1 MKNRKSYRYYFR
13 HCGRFDKETVK
24 LLESWFVKRE
34 KKINADVCGFAIE
47 SWENLVMSLSYVV
60 YKVKHIK
67 GLSKKQREAFLKK
80 YKFINKDKLNYVNIN
95 KVRHIAMKKT
105 DESIKRYI
113 EDCLNGKE
121 REVRERLDAYI
132 MTFADDK
139 WFKEFKKKLKA
150 LYKKRGLK
158 IRKNEPIIV
167 CCNL

>member
-1 MKNRKSYRYYFR
+1 MVSGKLLKFGSMKKL
-13 HCGRFDKETVK
+13 DKETVK
-24 LLESWFVKRE
+24 LLEGWFNKRV
-34 KKINADVCGFAIE
+34 KKINADVCGNAII
-47 SWENLVMSLSYVV
+47 SWEDFVISLSYVV
-60 YKVKHIK
+60 YRVKHVK
-67 GLSKKQREAFLKK
+67 GLSKKKREDFLKK
-80 YKFINKDKLNYVNIN
+80 YPFINKDKLNYVNIN
-95 KVRHIAMKKT
+95 KVRHIVKIRK

-121 REVRERLDAYI
+121 REVRERLDVYI
-132 MTFADDK
+132 MAFADDK